1 MTGGQYTGVDV
12 TIISNGNTNAIG
24 VYATGP
30 GRVDLTGGSVV
41 TNGGDG
47 LSAEGGGE
55 IVARGLV
62 IDSLGAASSGVWSSG
77 VGSSIDLTDA
87 TVSAAGDV
95 GGALV
100 AADGGAITGEGLVL
114 STQGVIGQSHIVLAV
129 GSGSRI
135 EISNSQMS
143 SDAPF
148 IGGLYANNRGEIVAS
163 NIRIHMTGEESDAVV
178 SAGGPGVI
186 TISDSTLLIEG
197 EKARGINAWSAS
209 QIQSSNV
216 AIETR
221 GDGGTG
227 IYSAQAGTV
236 VTVSGGSILTL
247 GDMSYGLQSTS
258 KGTIIAS
265 DLPVTTMGQRA
276 HGAYAIGA
284 NTLIDLTNSAIT
296 TYGVGAEGVRA
307 EDSAHTTATGTTIV
321 TSGVDAFGLSAR
333 SQGAITAS
341 DLSLTTSGQGAY
353 GAAAAGAGSLIDLTD
368 AMITTG
374 GAGAGGVRAED
385 SARTTATGVTIVT
398 SGDDASGVVASAATV
413 VLDGGSVTTSGA
425 SAHGLGAQDGADLIA
440 SNVTTQVSGSTAAAV
455 QITGGTLATPT
466 TMTVDGG
473 TLASS
478 QGPLIL
484 AQGGTGTIVLK
495 GPIAISAGLVGGNP
509 ALAMVANGATPSNL
523 TLNLTDLGAVSG
535 NVMVT
540 GADNQVNATFKTTD
554 WIGDLI
560 AEPGNMPSIT
570 LQDSHWTG
578 QATHASN
585 IRLNAASA
593 WAVTGTS
600 NAVGTITNAGLIQ
613 FAPLA
618 SGFSTLT
625 TGNYDGQGGHIA
637 FNTVLGADN
646 SATNLLVING
656 GTATGTTM
664 LSVTNAGGGGD
675 LTVGDGIRLVQAVN
689 GGITQPGA
697 FALTERVTAG
707 AYEYLLFRGGSS
719 GTDDW
724 FLRSSI
730 DAKSIDPHAPGGV
743 IPLYRPEV
751 PLYTPIP
758 AMARHIGLAT
768 LGTLHERVG
777 EEMNIRDL
785 TSSGRF
791 GNGAWMRVIGERSN
805 NRWIDTAESNVRA
818 ADLIGIQAG
827 LDLYRRQH
835 DNGHRDHVG
844 LYAAYTDY
852 RSSSVSGLAR
862 GQRNQQVGQLTLNGP
877 AVGAYWTHFGPSG
890 WYLDG
895 VIQGNWFDAKANS
908 FDDTGMSTRGTGL
921 TASLEGGYPI
931 HLSQRWQL
939 EPQAQIIYQTVSV
952 KDSRDVYSTIGWNES
967 DAVTGRFGGRLQY
980 SAQDGAALWQP
991 YAKVNLWHSFN
1002 GTDWAS
1008 FGASPAIES
1017 RFGNTSV
1024 ELGGGITARI
1034 TRTASLYGHVD
1045 HRWSVDGR
1053 ERRTATQGAIGVRFN
1068 W

>member
-1 MTGGQYTGVDV
+1 MG
-12 TIISNGNTNAIG
+12 
-24 VYATGP
+24 
-30 GRVDLTGGSVV
+30 
-41 TNGGDG
+41 
-47 LSAEGGGE
+47 
-55 IVARGLV
+55 
-62 IDSLGAASSGVWSSG
+62 
-77 VGSSIDLTDA
+77 
-87 TVSAAGDV
+87 
-95 GGALV
+95 
-100 AADGGAITGEGLVL
+100 
-114 STQGVIGQSHIVLAV
+114 
-129 GSGSRI
+129 
-135 EISNSQMS
+135 
-143 SDAPF
+143 
-148 IGGLYANNRGEIVAS
+148 
-163 NIRIHMTGEESDAVV
+163 
-178 SAGGPGVI
+178 
-186 TISDSTLLIEG
+186 
-197 EKARGINAWSAS
+197 
-209 QIQSSNV
+209 
-216 AIETR
+216 
-221 GDGGTG
+221 
-227 IYSAQAGTV
+227 QAGTV

-247 GDMSYGLQSTS
+247 GDVSYGLQSTS
-258 KGTIIAS
+258 QGTILAS
-265 DLPVTTMGQRA
+265 DLPITTMGQRSY
-276 HGAYAIGA
+276 GAYAIGA
-284 NTLIDLTNSAIT
+284 DTLIDLTNSAIS
-296 TYGVGAEGVRA
+296 TYGAGAEGMRA
-307 EDSAHTTATGTTIV
+307 EDSAHITATGATIA
-321 TSGVDAFGLSAR
+321 TSGG
-333 SQGAITAS
+333 
-341 DLSLTTSGQGAY
+341 
-353 GAAAAGAGSLIDLTD
+353 
-368 AMITTG
+368 
-374 GAGAGGVRAED
+374 
-385 SARTTATGVTIVT
+385 
-398 SGDDASGVVASAATV
+398 DASGVVASAATV

-425 SAHGLGAQDGADLIA
+425 SAHGLSAQDGAGLTA
-440 SNVTTQVSGSTAAAV
+440 SNVTTRVSGSTAAVV
-455 QITGGTLATPT
+455 QITGGTLTTPT
-466 TMTVDGG
+466 IMTIDGG

-484 AQGGTGTIVLK
+484 AQGGTGTIVLQ
-495 GPIAISAGLVGGNP
+495 GPIAISARLVGGRP
-509 ALAMVANGATPSNL
+509 ALAMVTNGTTPSNL

-585 IRLNAASA
+585 IRLNAASI
-593 WAVTGTS
+593 WIVTGTS
-600 NAVGTITNAGLIQ
+600 NAVGTITNAGLIE

-637 FNTVLGADN
+637 FNTALGADN
-646 SATNLLVING
+646 SPTNLLVING

-675 LTVGDGIRLVQAVN
+675 LTVGDGIRLLQAVN

-697 FALTERVTAG
+697 FVLTERVTAG

-719 GTDDW
+719 GTEDW

-730 DAKSIDPHAPGGV
+730 DATSIDPHAPGGV

-777 EEMNIRDL
+777 EEMNIRDF

-805 NRWIDTAESNVRA
+805 NRWADTAESNVRD
-818 ADLIGIQAG
+818 ADLIGFQAG

-852 RSSSVSGLAR
+852 RSSSVRGLAR
-862 GQRNQQVGQLTLNGP
+862 GQRNQKVGQLILNGP

-895 VIQGNWFDAKANS
+895 VIQRNWFDAKAKS
-908 FDDTGMSTRGTGL
+908 FDDTAMSTRGTGL
-921 TASLEGGYPI
+921 TTSLEGGYPI
-931 HLSQRWQL
+931 HLSKRWQI
-939 EPQAQIIYQTVSV
+939 EPQAQIIYQTMSV

-1002 GTDWAS
+1002 GTDRAS

-1024 ELGGGITARI
+1024 ELGGGMTARI
-1034 TRTASLYGHVD
+1034 TRTTSLYGHVD

-1053 ERRTATQGAIGVRFN
+1053 ERRTATQSAIGVRFN